1 MPAATTRRNWS
12 AKRRS
17 CEIFWDWPEKCRDF
31 QKAEL
36 KDDWMAKQK
45 ETPNAVD
52 LDETAELPILPA
64 GAAVAV
70 VEDALAAT
78 DAYNAPTIMRA
89 LPATDDTREARIAQR
104 EAEIGAL
111 RSDLASVQES
121 RGQLENNL
129 GNLTTNLRELEQLLN
144 AKSEQL
150 SMFEREVGQRDRR
163 IAELES
169 RTATL
174 DGELAATTSERDTL
188 RTELKAAREDAG
200 SSRKLIQARDASEG
214 ALLKERDQ
222 QNRRVRQLE
231 TDLAQMRTSAER
243 YRETLQSLEGRRQ
256 IFESMLDERETE
268 LIERGGTVVK
278 LEAEMTQ
285 RTKFSVAR
293 EQDMKSVLSAEQQR
307 VRQLEQAAII
317 SRSELE
323 SMRESMARAAKSAD
337 ERVASVRAELEA
349 QQSAMQELRAQLD
362 TVNSS
367 LDERN
372 ALIARLE
379 TEMASSSQVLG
390 SIQLNL
396 QHLGDAEPTRMLV
409 RTQGDTGIVQLLGR
423 RTTLGRTPDNDIRID
438 EDFISRHHAVLLLAG
453 ASTIVEDLNST
464 NGTYVN
470 GERINR
476 RTLKEGDLV
485 TLGKTEFRFVVKRAS
500 DKPA

>member
-1 MPAATTRRNWS
+1 
-12 AKRRS
+12 
-17 CEIFWDWPEKCRDF
+17 
-31 QKAEL
+31 
-36 KDDWMAKQK
+36 MAKQK
-45 ETPNAVD
+45 ETPTAVD
-52 LDETAELPILPA
+52 LEETAELPIIPA

-70 VEDALAAT
+70 VEDPLSAT

-89 LPATDDTREARIAQR
+89 PPTDDTREQRIALR

-111 RSDLASVQES
+111 RSDLASVTES
-121 RGQLENNL
+121 RGLLERNL
-129 GNLTTNLRELEQLLN
+129 GNLTTNLRELEQTLN

-163 IAELES
+163 IAELEA
-169 RTATL
+169 RGATL
-174 DGELAATTSERDTL
+174 DGELAATTTERDSL
-188 RTELKAAREDAG
+188 RTELKAAREDAAAAH
-200 SSRKLIQARDASEG
+200 KLIQARDASEG
-214 ALLKERDQ
+214 ALLKEREQ
-222 QNRRVRQLE
+222 QGRRVRLLE
-231 TDLAQMRTSAER
+231 ADLAQLRMSAER
-243 YRETLQSLEGRRQ
+243 YRERLQSMEGRRQ

-268 LIERGGTVVK
+268 IIERGGTVVR

-285 RTKFSVAR
+285 RTKSGVVR
-293 EQDMKSVLSAEQQR
+293 ETDLKSLLNAEQQR
-307 VRQLEQAAII
+307 VRQLEQASII
-317 SRSELE
+317 NRAEQEAL
-323 SMRESMARAAKSAD
+323 RESAAAAARSAD
-337 ERVASVRAELEA
+337 EQIVAVRAELGA
-349 QQSAMQELRAQLD
+349 QQQAMIELRAQLD

-379 TEMASSSQVLG
+379 TEMVSSSQVLG
-390 SIQLNL
+390 SIQHNL

-453 ASTIVEDLNST
+453 ASTVVEDLNST

-485 TLGKTEFRFVVKRAS
+485 TLGKTEFRFVVK
-500 DKPA
+500 KGV